1 MVQALTGVAVD
12 GPRAVGWGRQ
22 TAPGLRRRPSRSP
35 TISVTGSMTG
45 VNAGGSG
52 RGVVGTGG
60 GSVVDGAG
68 GGDVVPGGRE
78 VDEVD
83 GPDGEWVGEVGEV
96 SCGPPEEPPFDD
108 EDPGGVAP
116 GWAPT
121 SLTKVRGVDAM
132 ALSTAPRSG
141 SAETCWSSATSPHS
155 APASRKSKISPQRSR
170 KLPPRDRSAMAAP
183 MSVSPVGRSG
193 TTRDRKSTR
202 LNSSH

>member
-1 MVQALTGVAVD
+1 MLF
-12 GPRAVGWGRQ
+12 
-22 TAPGLRRRPSRSP
+22 RS
-35 TISVTGSMTG
+35 
-45 VNAGGSG
+45 
-52 RGVVGTGG
+52 
-60 GSVVDGAG
+60 
-68 GGDVVPGGRE
+68 
-78 VDEVD
+78 
-83 GPDGEWVGEVGEV
+83 V
-96 SCGPPEEPPFDD
+96 SCEPPEEPPFDD

-183 MSVSPVGRSG
+183 
-193 TTRDRKSTR
+193 DRQSDG
-202 LNSSH
+202 